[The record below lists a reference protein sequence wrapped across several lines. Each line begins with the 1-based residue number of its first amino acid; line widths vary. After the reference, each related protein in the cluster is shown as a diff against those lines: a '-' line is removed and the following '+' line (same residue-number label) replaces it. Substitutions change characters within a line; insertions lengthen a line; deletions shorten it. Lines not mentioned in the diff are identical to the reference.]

1 MYFENRKSAGEILAS
16 ELFEKYRY
24 EDCAVIAL
32 NEGSILVGEPIAI
45 KLHCVLTLLLSEDIE
60 IPGENLVL
68 GGVSQNGNFIQN
80 SFMTQGEFEGYQNE
94 YFGFFEQAK
103 HESFQKLNR
112 LIGDGGTISL
122 DLLRGRNLII
132 VSDGF
137 TDQSS
142 LDVVF
147 DYIKP
152 INHQKIIVVA
162 PVSSV
167 PAVERIHI
175 MADEVHILD
184 VKANYLAT
192 NHYYDEN
199 EIPTREEMIA
209 KINSIVLNWQ

>member
-32 NEGSILVGEPIAI
+32 NEGSILVGEPIAT

-94 YFGFFEQAK
+94 YFGFFEQTK